1 MSYPPS
7 DYSECP
13 GFLRDYLYYLLTIKG
28 RSKLTVEGYFID
40 LRTYLR
46 FLKHYK
52 GLVSKETPLDEI
64 LIQDV
69 PLSLVAEA
77 TLSDVYEFLNYTF
90 SEKSNNARTRARKV
104 SSLRGFY
111 KYLTTNVALIPSN
124 PVENLELPTA
134 KKALPSYLSLE
145 QCYDLLRAFDQSDPY
160 YPRDFCMVTLF
171 LNCGMRLSEMS
182 GLNLTS
188 FRDNTLRVLG
198 KGNKE
203 RMLYLNNACM
213 NALKKYLAFREQQK
227 PILDKDAL
235 FLNRSG
241 RRLGQRRIQ
250 QIITEHLER
259 AGLSHMGFSTHKL
272 RHTAATMMYQ
282 YGDVD
287 VKVLQE
293 ILGHANL
300 STTEIYTHVSN
311 RQQEAALA
319 SNPLANYKEKKKES

>member
-1 MSYPPS
+1 MSYTAS

-40 LRTYLR
+40 LRTFFR
-46 FLKHYK
+46 FLKKFK
-52 GLVSKETPLDEI
+52 GLVPDETPLEEI
-64 LIQDV
+64 SIHDV
-69 PLSLVAEA
+69 PLSLAAEA
-77 TLSDVYEFLNYTF
+77 TLSDVYEFLNYTYT
-90 SEKSNNARTRARKV
+90 EKTNNARTRTRKV
-104 SSLRGFY
+104 SALRGLY
-111 KYLTTNVALIPSN
+111 KYLTNNVGLIQAN
-124 PVENLELPTA
+124 PVEKLELPAA
-134 KKALPSYLSLE
+134 KKALPTYLNLE
-145 QCYDLLRAFDQSDPY
+145 QCYDLLRTFDQEDPLR
-160 YPRDFCMVTLF
+160 PRDYCIVTLF

-182 GLNLTS
+182 GLNVNS

-203 RMLYLNNACM
+203 RMLYLNDACM
-213 NALKKYLAFREQQK
+213 TAMKEYLEYRNQQA
-227 PILDKDAL
+227 PIVDEKAL
-235 FLNRSG
+235 FLNRTG
-241 RRLGQRRIQ
+241 HRLGQRRIQ
-250 QIITEHLER
+250 QIITEHLDK

-300 STTEIYTHVSN
+300 NTTEIYTHVSDK
-311 RQQEAALA
+311 QKEAALS
-319 SNPLANYKEKKKES
+319 SNPLASYKEKSEK